1 MEISLEVLALLAG
14 VALIAGFIDTIA
26 GGGGLLTIPALLF
39 AGIPPVQAIATNK
52 LQACFG
58 SFTAT
63 RFFIKADL
71 VSPKKQKWAIF
82 ATAIGAILGA
92 IAIQL
97 FDSQILI
104 MVMPYGLI
112 AIAAYMIFSK
122 NFGQPQAKA
131 KITEKKFNASVA
143 TGVGFYDGFFGPGTG
158 TFFTLGYSKLRA
170 MGMVQA
176 TAHAKLLNF
185 TTNVFSLVVFIISGQ
200 ILWAVGLSMALGQI
214 IGSRLGAAMV
224 VKKGNDF
231 VRYMTVAVCIAMSI
245 SLLMKN

>member
-1 MEISLEVLALLAG
+1 MDISLEILALLAG
-14 VALIAGFIDTIA
+14 VALLAGFIDTIA

-39 AGIPPVQAIATNK
+39 AGVPPVQAIATNK

-82 ATAIGAILGA
+82 ATAMGAILGA

-104 MVMPYGLI
+104 TIMPYGLI
-112 AIAAYMIFSK
+112 AIAIYMLLSK
-122 NFGQPQAKA
+122 NFGEPQDAPKM
-131 KITEKKFNASVA
+131 TEKQFNGTIA
-143 TGVGFYDGFFGPGTG
+143 TGVGVYDGFFGPGTG
-158 TFFTLGYSKLRA
+158 TFFTLGYSKMRG

-185 TTNVFSLVVFIISGQ
+185 TTNIFSLVVFIISGQ
-200 ILWAVGLSMALGQI
+200 ILWAVGLAMALGQI

-224 VKKGNDF
+224 VKKGNAF

-245 SLLMKN
+245 SLLMKQ